1 MMPPPGDKQLTLA
14 YAAGASLAAVTLVYV
29 FGPTWLIDSSNNSS
43 SQRRKGVVGLVNTA
57 NDCFINSILQAL
69 AGLGELRAYLVQQ
82 TRNAK
87 ANREL
92 VGDGLKIDR
101 KPFLTGALKDILDG
115 LNERPIRKKTI
126 SARPFLNVLERVFQ
140 QRISRSQQD
149 AHEFLQVVVETLAE
163 EHHQQK
169 KRSQEAMRLRIEN
182 EKFLRSAD
190 EKFEE
195 GNGEERSEKPQEM
208 DGLVIKVEDLDKRE
222 DKRGSE
228 EGGMPMEGKLESEI
242 ECLICHFKPKPS
254 VSTFV
259 ALTLPVPQKT
269 STTLSDCIDGVLS
282 TEYIDDF
289 TCARCRLQHALET
302 YSRKLE
308 TASSD
313 PVKKELTS
321 IVSKLQQAI
330 ETDPEKTPEGIEL
343 PPPRLAPKSRIARRT
358 RMSCYPTIITFHLS
372 RSIYDVHCSS
382 RKNSAKVSFPEE
394 LKMGGLLDRK
404 GYKLLCMITHKGS
417 HDSGHYE
424 CFRRQIVHR
433 APYSTPTPV
442 PSSPP
447 TPIPSSPKIGPTV
460 RLVPVDAKES
470 ASENLAPPPE
480 AQTLGIPLPS
490 PDSYPS
496 PSSASSESSSASDGK
511 FTPPSSISTHPN
523 GDSSP
528 TRLTNSDSAVP
539 PIPTSSFWLPSP
551 APAPGSAPPP
561 PSIKTST
568 TTAAKRLKKKYGNDK
583 WWRISDEKVKE
594 ARTSDVLGMQR
605 EVYLLFYQRNCEE

>member
-1 MMPPPGDKQLTLA
+1 MIPSSGDKQLTLA

-92 VGDGLKIDR
+92 ASYGLTVDR

-140 QRISRSQQD
+140 QQISRSQQD
-149 AHEFLQVVVETLAE
+149 AHEFLQVVVETLADE
-163 EHHQQK
+163 YHQQR
-169 KRSQEAMRLRIEN
+169 KRCQEAAKLRIEN
-182 EKFLRSAD
+182 EKVLQSAVG
-190 EKFEE
+190 KFEHD
-195 GNGEERSEKPQEM
+195 NEEESEKPRRI
-208 DGLVIKVEDLDKRE
+208 DDLVINVEDIDKKEDKRE
-222 DKRGSE
+222 PE

-242 ECLICHFKPKPS
+242 ECLKCRFKPKPS

-259 ALTLPVPQKT
+259 VLTLPVPQKT

-282 TEYIDDF
+282 TEHIDDF

-302 YSRKLE
+302 YSLKLE

-313 PVKKELTS
+313 PVRKELTS
-321 IVSKLQQAI
+321 IISKLQQAI
-330 ETDPEKTPEGIEL
+330 ETNPEKHPEGIEL
-343 PPPRLAPKSRIARRT
+343 PSSQIAPKSRIARRT
-358 RMSCYPTIITFHLS
+358 RMSHYPTIITFHLS
-372 RSIYDVHCSS
+372 RSIYDAYSSS
-382 RKNSAKVSFPEE
+382 RKNSARVSFPEE

-447 TPIPSSPKIGPTV
+447 TPIPSSPKTGSTI
-460 RLVPVDAKES
+460 RLVPVDTKES
-470 ASENLAPPPE
+470 ANESLAPSSDI
-480 AQTLGIPLPS
+480 QTPGV
-490 PDSYPS
+490 PS
-496 PSSASSESSSASDGK
+496 PSSDSSSSSSSTSSNSSSASDGK
-511 FTPPSSISTHPN
+511 STPPLSSISTHPN

-528 TRLTNSDSAVP
+528 AGPTNLDAVESS
-539 PIPTSSFWLPSP
+539 IPTSCLPPP
-551 APAPGSAPPP
+551 ASASGPAPPP
-561 PSIKTST
+561 PTKTST
-568 TTAAKRLKKKYGNDK
+568 TTRKRLKKKHGNDK

-594 ARTSDVLGMQR
+594 ARTSDVLGMQK

>member
-1 MMPPPGDKQLTLA
+1 MMPPSGDKQLTLA

-92 VGDGLKIDR
+92 IGLKVDR

-126 SARPFLNVLERVFQ
+126 SARPFLNVLERIFQ
-140 QRISRSQQD
+140 QQISRSQQD

-163 EHHQQK
+163 EYHQQR
-169 KRSQEAMRLRIEN
+169 KRSQEAMRLRIQS
-182 EKFLRSAD
+182 EKVLQSAD
-190 EKFEE
+190 EKFED
-195 GNGEERSEKPQEM
+195 GGEEGSEKPQEK
-208 DGLVIKVEDLDKRE
+208 DGLVIKVEDLDKKKE
-222 DKRGSE
+222 DKRESE

-242 ECLICHFKPKPS
+242 ECLKCRFKPKCS

-259 ALTLPVPQKT
+259 VLTLPVPQKT
-269 STTLSDCIDGVLS
+269 SATLSDCIDGVLS

-289 TCARCRLQHALET
+289 TCARCRLQHALGT
-302 YSRKLE
+302 YSRRLE

-313 PVKKELTS
+313 SIKKELTS
-321 IVSKLQQAI
+321 IISKLQQAI
-330 ETDPEKTPEGIEL
+330 ETDPEKAPEGIEL
-343 PPPRLAPKSRIARRT
+343 PSSRLTPKSRIARRT
-358 RMSCYPTIITFHLS
+358 RMSYYPTIITFHLS
-372 RSIYDVHCSS
+372 RSIYDAHSSS
-382 RKNSAKVSFPEE
+382 RKNSARVSFPEE

-447 TPIPSSPKIGPTV
+447 TPIPSSPKSRSTV
-460 RLVPVDAKES
+460 RLVPVDTKES
-470 ASENLAPPPE
+470 TNENIAPSSET
-480 AQTLGIPLPS
+480 QTLGAPS
-490 PDSYPS
+490 PS
-496 PSSASSESSSASDGK
+496 PGSSSSSASSGSSSVSDGK
-511 FTPPSSISTHPN
+511 FTPPSSISARPN

-528 TRLTNSDSAVP
+528 TGLTDSDVAES
-539 PIPTSSFWLPSP
+539 PIPTSSCLPPPTSASSP
-551 APAPGSAPPP
+551 ALPPPP

-568 TTAAKRLKKKYGNDK
+568 TTKRLKKKHGNDK

-594 ARTSDVLGMQR
+594 AGTSDVLGMQK